1 MNTLKDI
8 LEVTKK
14 TNEVLLLKVKESP
27 ESQLILIENGFRGDE
42 SLFRLRCDNSSYYGE
57 KSYTPFFGRSLKPGA
72 TFNWGGLTTTWA
84 SEDFVSQRNTIVKIA
99 RDLGFKI

>member
-14 TNEVLLLKVKESP
+14 TNEVLLLKVKDVP

-42 SLFRLRCDNSSYYGE
+42 SLFRLRYESLGCYSE
-57 KSYTPFFGRSLKPGA
+57 KSYTPFFGKSLKPGA

-84 SEDFVSQRNTIVKIA
+84 SEDFVSQRNKIVKIA